1 MFVAT
6 VVHVQLLMHGS
17 VATKVVKFRARLHHK
32 LGQPERA
39 AGLLE
44 DFVRRFADDADL
56 THVNILAELYM
67 EAGRFAEAAALISQ
81 AEARLGAGAGALPVD
96 LTVRHALGAS
106 RP

>member
-44 DFVRRFADDADL
+44 DFVRR
-56 THVNILAELYM
+56 NILAELYM

-106 RP
+106 RL

>member
-44 DFVRRFADDADL
+44 DFVRRFA
-56 THVNILAELYM
+56 ELYM

-106 RP
+106 RL